1 MVRTPVLALAV
12 LFFLQLSCLTVYCV
26 PPLVKISL
34 LHEGL
39 GVMTNNAA
47 EYRALIMGLSYAS
60 KKGFKYIRCQGDS
73 KLVCNQVSCY
83 FSAFVT
89 SAAVHSKSSN
99 STKTLSVWRAGN
111 F

>member
-1 MVRTPVLALAV
+1 
-12 LFFLQLSCLTVYCV
+12 
-26 PPLVKISL
+26 
-34 LHEGL
+34 
-39 GVMTNNAA
+39 MTNNAA
-47 EYRALIMGLSYAS
+47 EYRALILGLTYAA
-60 KKGFKYIRCQGDS
+60 KKGFKYIRAQGDS

-111 F
+111 FKWFFMDFDLTVIFCSFSSPKEYF